1 MEINMSGYNTLII
14 AAVIMLVGHWLV
26 FRVKFLSDFNI
37 PEPVVGGL
45 LAAIF
50 VFVLNRTT
58 GIVLSFSSDLQTT
71 FMLMFFGS
79 IGLSADFARLKAGGK
94 PLVIFLGIV
103 STFIV
108 IQNTVGVSL
117 AYMLGLQ
124 PLIGLVAGSISLTGG
139 HGTAAAWGSLLEMR
153 YGVTGATTL
162 GVAMA
167 TFGLVIGGVI
177 GGPVARYLLRRIHRE
192 PQSQDVYRTT
202 QQAVSGMPRREI
214 GTDVIQDD
222 KKLTFDLYD
231 QPRLIN
237 VYSSIQTLAM
247 FAGCLALSEIMYSIT
262 HGTWIELPQFIW
274 ALATGVVIRNVLTHV
289 FNFDMFDRAI
299 DVFGSTSLSLFLV
312 IALLS
317 LKLWELA
324 DLAGPVLIILAVQ
337 TVFMMM
343 YAIFI
348 TFRLMGKDYDSVVL
362 AAGHCGFGMGAT
374 PTAIANM
381 QAITDR
387 FGQSYKSYL
396 IVPLVGAFFVD
407 LINAFVLQVFTT
419 MQFLH

>member
-108 IQNTVGVSL
+108 IQNTVGVSM

-124 PLIGLVAGSISLTGG
+124 PLIVLVAGSILLTGG
-139 HGTAAAWGSLLEMR
+139 LGFSASWGYLLEMR
-153 YGVTGATTL
+153 YGVIGATFFVVSM
-162 GVAMA
+162 G

-177 GGPVARYLLRRIHRE
+177 GGPIARYIMRRIHRE
-192 PQSQDVYRTT
+192 PHSQDVYRITK
-202 QQAVSGMPRREI
+202 QAVSGMPRREI

-222 KKLTFDLYD
+222 KKLT
-231 QPRLIN
+231 I
-237 VYSSIQTLAM
+237 
-247 FAGCLALSEIMYSIT
+247 
-262 HGTWIELPQFIW
+262 
-274 ALATGVVIRNVLTHV
+274 
-289 FNFDMFDRAI
+289 
-299 DVFGSTSLSLFLV
+299 
-312 IALLS
+312 
-317 LKLWELA
+317 
-324 DLAGPVLIILAVQ
+324 
-337 TVFMMM
+337 
-343 YAIFI
+343 
-348 TFRLMGKDYDSVVL
+348 
-362 AAGHCGFGMGAT
+362 
-374 PTAIANM
+374 
-381 QAITDR
+381 
-387 FGQSYKSYL
+387 
-396 IVPLVGAFFVD
+396 
-407 LINAFVLQVFTT
+407 
-419 MQFLH
+419 